1 MTVGATAL
9 IIDHQ
14 SGIRLAELRRAI
26 EIEVRGAAREV
37 EVRFR
42 RTELARRARA
52 LTERKLDIERA
63 KLNAGRSSN
72 FRLVRFE
79 DDLVRSQ
86 NNEIGTIT
94 AYLNA
99 LTALDRTQATTLET
113 WGIEIDP
120 AFDPSGAQ

>member
-1 MTVGATAL
+1 ME
-9 IIDHQ
+9 Q

-26 EIEVRGAAREV
+26 EIEVRRA
-37 EVRFR
+37 VRDVDVRLR

-52 LTERKLDIERA
+52 LSERKLEVERT

-86 NNEIGTIT
+86 NNEIGAIT

-120 AFDPSGAQ
+120 AYDASGAQ